1 MPFKSF
7 EITPVQ
13 YYEQEIAQRSQLYKG
28 FSTVNP
34 SLADSKLYDYDLIK
48 QDILNQFNTKRGE
61 RVMRPEF
68 GSLIWDLLFEPF
80 TMSVK
85 TLISDDVNRIIAED
99 IRVTPININLV
110 EAEYG
115 LMMEITLRHNETN
128 QIDTMRLRFDKTT
141 GLNQE

>member
-1 MPFKSF
+1 
-7 EITPVQ
+7 
-13 YYEQEIAQRSQLYKG
+13 
-28 FSTVNP
+28 
-34 SLADSKLYDYDLIK
+34 
-48 QDILNQFNTKRGE
+48 
-61 RVMRPEF
+61 
-68 GSLIWDLLFEPF
+68 
-80 TMSVK
+80 MSVK